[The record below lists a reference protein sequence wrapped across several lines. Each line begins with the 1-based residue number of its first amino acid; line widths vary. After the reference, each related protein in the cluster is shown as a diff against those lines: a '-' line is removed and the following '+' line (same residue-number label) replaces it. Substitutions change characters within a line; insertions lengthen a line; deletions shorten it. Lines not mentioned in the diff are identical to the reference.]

1 MLLFSPRWL
10 FLTPGLVIFVSS
22 VLLSAWLEGGL
33 RRVGPLGLDIHTLVI
48 SALMALVGYQLILFA
63 VFTKV
68 FAIREGFHPPHPA
81 LLAAFRYVTLEVGVL
96 SGLALALASVI
107 GLVAAVW
114 IWGAAGFGALDPRVT
129 MRVVVP
135 ASAGLALG
143 VQTVFASFF
152 LSILGLPT
160 TRTRPA

>member
-1 MLLFSPRWL
+1 
-10 FLTPGLVIFVSS
+10 
-22 VLLSAWLEGGL
+22 
-33 RRVGPLGLDIHTLVI
+33 
-48 SALMALVGYQLILFA
+48 
-63 VFTKV
+63 
-68 FAIREGFHPPHPA
+68 
-81 LLAAFRYVTLEVGVL
+81 
-96 SGLALALASVI
+96 LALASVI